1 MSKSTISETNFSA
14 NPENVFSS
22 DARLGNRVADDTYP
36 LERNAPVG
44 VEPKYFI
51 GIDLHSNNIVYCVLK
66 QENGQPKKIKSGKV
80 SCNNTA
86 GIAAVGEALRPYC
99 ENVPHFAVV
108 EATYNWY
115 WLANF
120 FESEGWFLRLADPCT
135 VSQANLKYSNDH
147 TDAAYLAER
156 LRVHSLKTFPIMG
169 QAYRD
174 LRDLS
179 RSLMVLKQDMA
190 RLKITVVNELVNHCS
205 VRVRI
210 DSLIRDPLKLV
221 RGNEK
226 KPGVYEKL
234 DELLSKIVH
243 EFVQLPGTHY
253 MLCSQLRRIVRL
265 TLEVEKLG
273 EMLFEKMADSPTAQA
288 LKTIKGCGPVLS
300 TIIATEVGDIRRFA
314 SAKNFQSYCRLAP
327 TSKLSNGKSKGL
339 GNAKNGSAYL
349 SWAMTELAT
358 LMVRFNP
365 EVGAEFQRLLA
376 RSGGLR
382 VKAIRALAA
391 KVSRA
396 VFHML
401 RNGEVFDVKR
411 CCAPRKADAN

>member
-115 WLANF
+115 WLANL

-314 SAKNFQSYCRLAP
+314 SAKNFQSCCRLAP

-411 CCAPRKADAN
+411 CFAPRKADAN

>member
-115 WLANF
+115 WLANL

-411 CCAPRKADAN
+411 CFAPRKADAN

>member
-115 WLANF
+115 WLANL

-396 VFHML
+396 VVHML

-411 CCAPRKADAN
+411 CFAPRKADAN

>member
-115 WLANF
+115 WLANL

-179 RSLMVLKQDMA
+179 RSLMVLKQDMG

-365 EVGAEFQRLLA
+365 EVGAEFQQLLA

-411 CCAPRKADAN
+411 CFAPRKADAN

>member
-1 MSKSTISETNFSA
+1 M
-14 NPENVFSS
+14 
-22 DARLGNRVADDTYP
+22 
-36 LERNAPVG
+36 
-44 VEPKYFI
+44 
-51 GIDLHSNNIVYCVLK
+51 LK

-115 WLANF
+115 WLANL

-314 SAKNFQSYCRLAP
+314 SAKNFSRTAVWPQPPSSPTGRARAWVTPKWERLP
-327 TSKLSNGKSKGL
+327 ELGHDGV
-339 GNAKNGSAYL
+339 GNAHGEIQPRSRGGISAIAGSLRRPARQGHPRSRPRYL
-349 SWAMTELAT
+349 VPSSTCCET
-358 LMVRFNP
+358 
-365 EVGAEFQRLLA
+365 A
-376 RSGGLR
+376 RSLT
-382 VKAIRALAA
+382 
-391 KVSRA
+391 SS
-396 VFHML
+396 
-401 RNGEVFDVKR
+401 
-411 CCAPRKADAN
+411 DASHPERPMRTNRTR

>member
-115 WLANF
+115 WLANL

-401 RNGEVFDVKR
+401 RNGEVFDAKR
-411 CCAPRKADAN
+411 CFAPRKADAN

>member
-115 WLANF
+115 WLANL

-179 RSLMVLKQDMA
+179 RSLMVLKQDMG

-411 CCAPRKADAN
+411 CFAPRKADAN

>member
-115 WLANF
+115 WLANL

-234 DELLSKIVH
+234 DELLSTIVH

-339 GNAKNGSAYL
+339 GNAKNGSTYL

-391 KVSRA
+391 KISRA

-411 CCAPRKADAN
+411 CFAPRKADAN

>member
-115 WLANF
+115 WLANL

-273 EMLFEKMADSPTAQA
+273 ELLFGKMTDSPTTQA

-327 TSKLSNGKSKGL
+327 TSKLSNGKSKGQ

-349 SWAMTELAT
+349 SWALTELAT
-358 LMVRFNP
+358 LMARFNP

-376 RSGGLR
+376 RAGGLR

-391 KVSRA
+391 KISRA
-396 VFHML
+396 IFHML

-411 CCAPRKADAN
+411 CFAPRKTEAK

>member
-1 MSKSTISETNFSA
+1 MPKFTTSETNSA
-14 NPENVFSS
+14 NPENVVIS
-22 DARLGNRVADDTYP
+22 DVRLGSRATGDTYP
-36 LERNAPVG
+36 LECNAPAG

-51 GIDLHSNNIVYCVLK
+51 GIDLHSNNIVYCVLT
-66 QENGQPKKIKSGKV
+66 QENGQPKKVKTGKV
-80 SCNNTA
+80 SCNNTK
-86 GIAAVGEALRPYC
+86 GIASVAEALRPYC

-115 WLANF
+115 WLANL

-169 QAYRD
+169 KEYRD

-190 RLKITVVNELVNHCS
+190 RLKITVVNELANHCS

-210 DSLIRDPLKLV
+210 DSLIREPLKLI

-226 KPGVYEKL
+226 KPGIYEEL
-234 DELLSKIVH
+234 DELISKIVY

-273 EMLFEKMADSPTAQA
+273 ELLFGKMTDSPTTQA

-327 TSKLSNGKSKGL
+327 TSKLSNGKSKGR

-349 SWAMTELAT
+349 SWALTELAT
-358 LMVRFNP
+358 LMARFNP

-376 RSGGLR
+376 RAGGLR

-391 KVSRA
+391 KISRA
-396 VFHML
+396 IFHML

-411 CCAPRKADAN
+411 CFAPRKTEAK

>member
-51 GIDLHSNNIVYCVLK
+51 GIDLHSNNIVYCVPK

-115 WLANF
+115 WLANL

-411 CCAPRKADAN
+411 CFAPRKADAN